1 MSNET
6 KIAILTIVSISM
18 AIFGYK
24 YIRGKN
30 IFSSSNTL
38 YVEYEEVELLTKS
51 SPVFINGFPVGIVQE
66 VRLKEDM
73 KTIHVTLDIQRGVK
87 IHKDAIAEIVSSS
100 IMGGKAVRIINN
112 ALCQE
117 GTCAPSG
124 GYLRGRT
131 VGMMNSLVPQEDMSQ
146 YLNFMKDNLGEV
158 YDTLNAKLRD
168 PDPNN
173 GIGKTIRDLQGSL
186 ANLKSSTD
194 QLNSIMLAS
203 SGKIDRT
210 LGNMEKISTTIS
222 SNNDKIESILDNAAK
237 FSTKLGNMD
246 LAATMSKADTT
257 LISANKAVEQLTK
270 TLASTDKAV
279 ADMTTIMANLKDGK
293 GSIGKLLSDETL
305 YNNLNKTSM
314 KLDTFL
320 TDFKEKPYRYMPL
333 KSRKKV
339 KKYDRQDGG
348 N

>member
-30 IFSSSNTL
+30 IFKSSNTL
-38 YVEYEEVELLTKS
+38 YIEYQEVQSLTKS
-51 SPVFINGFPVGIVQE
+51 SPVFINGFPIGIVQD

-73 KTIHVTLDIQRGVK
+73 NTIHVTLDIKRGVK
-87 IHKDAIAEIVSSS
+87 IHKNAIAEIISSS
-100 IMGGKAVRIINN
+100 IMGGKAIRIINN
-112 ALCQE
+112 NPCQE
-117 GTCAPSG
+117 GDCAPSG
-124 GYLRGRT
+124 SYLKGRT
-131 VGMMNSLVPQEDMSQ
+131 VGMMNSLVPQEDMTQ
-146 YLNFMKDNLGEV
+146 YLDFLKENLGEV

-168 PDPNN
+168 PNPNN

-194 QLNSIMLAS
+194 QLNSIMLSS

-210 LGNMEKISTTIS
+210 LGNMEKITTTIS
-222 SNNDKIESILDNAAK
+222 SNNDKIENILGNAEK
-237 FSTKLGNMD
+237 FSTNLSSMD
-246 LAATMSKADTT
+246 LSATMSKADTT
-257 LISANKAVEQLTK
+257 LISANKAVQQLQA
-270 TLASTDKAV
+270 TLASTDRAV

-293 GSIGKLLSDETL
+293 GSIGKLLNDETL

-314 KLDTFL
+314 RLDTFL
-320 TDFKEKPYRYMPL
+320 ADIKEKPYRYMPL
-333 KSRKKV
+333 KSRRKV
-339 KKYDRQDGG
+339 KKYDRKDGE
-348 N
+348 